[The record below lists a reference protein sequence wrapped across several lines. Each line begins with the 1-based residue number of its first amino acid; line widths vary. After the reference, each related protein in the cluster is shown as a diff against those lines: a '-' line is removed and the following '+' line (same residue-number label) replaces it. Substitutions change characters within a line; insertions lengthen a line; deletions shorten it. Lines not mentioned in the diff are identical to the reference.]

1 MNLKGR
7 DFLKLLDYTPEEI
20 RYLLK
25 LSKRFKELKRKRIPH
40 KFLKGKNVALLFEK
54 DSTRTRCSF
63 EVASYDLGMH
73 CTYLGPTGSQ
83 MGKKE
88 SIADTARVL
97 AKIYDGIEYRGFSQ
111 TIVEDLAKYSSVPVW
126 NGLTDEFHPT
136 QMLADFLT
144 IEENFGSLK
153 DLQLTF
159 IGDARNNAGNSL
171 MVICAKLG
179 VNFVACGPKELW
191 PEEKLVNT
199 CKEIA
204 KVTGSKIKIT
214 DDINEG
220 VKNSNII
227 YADVW
232 VSMGEPEEKWKE
244 RIALL
249 NKYQVTM
256 DIMKKAASKVIFMHA
271 LPSFHDLNTTIAKDI
286 YNKFGLPEMEVTNE
300 VFESKYSKVF
310 DEAGNR
316 MHTIKAVMYATLSD
330 NEEVWKEKEM
340 KAINNYS
347 EIAPLKTVLLHR
359 PGNEYLN
366 LTPNTLQRLL
376 FDDIPYLKIAKQE
389 HDAFAEALRNEGV
402 EVVYLVDLVAEAL
415 DTAET
420 VRKQFIKQFIREGGV
435 TSQKIFDI
443 VYDFLNKIKDNKEL
457 VSKCIEG
464 IDASELKQLRESS
477 GFYATRDIGKMILD
491 PLPNLYAPRDPFAT
505 IGNGVSLH
513 KMFSVTRCRETIF
526 GEYIFKYHPKYNKTK
541 LYYNRDESYSI
552 EGGDIQV
559 LSDKVLA
566 IGISERTEPDA
577 IANLARNI
585 FKDKTTKFETVLA
598 IDIPDERSF
607 MHLDTVMTRVDY
619 KKFAVHSHVMNIS
632 TVYEIKK
639 SKTGD
644 IAIKE
649 LNLSLDKILEKYL
662 KIDKVELIKC
672 GNGNRIAAEREQWSD
687 GVNFL
692 CVRPGVVIAYDR
704 NFITNDALRKHGVRV
719 IEIPSCELSRGR
731 GGPHCMSMA
740 LVREDK

>member
-191 PEEKLVNT
+191 PEETLVNT

-330 NEEVWKEKEM
+330 NEEIWKEKEM

-649 LNLSLDKILEKYL
+649 LNLPLDKILEKYL